1 LSLEEKRRD
10 QYVAV
15 NTLDLPAGATR
26 QVWLEEV
33 DFRLPLVKQV
43 FTNENSSAGLRYLVT
58 GDLERDYD
66 RITTLY
72 QRGCG
77 VEVYHKSLKQNA
89 SLEKSPTRTPMTWR
103 NHLFCSLCA

>member
-1 LSLEEKRRD
+1 
-10 QYVAV
+10 VAV
-15 NTLDLPAGATR
+15 SKLELPAGAPR

-66 RITTLY
+66 
-72 QRGCG
+72 
-77 VEVYHKSLKQNA
+77 
-89 SLEKSPTRTPMTWR
+89 
-103 NHLFCSLCA
+103 